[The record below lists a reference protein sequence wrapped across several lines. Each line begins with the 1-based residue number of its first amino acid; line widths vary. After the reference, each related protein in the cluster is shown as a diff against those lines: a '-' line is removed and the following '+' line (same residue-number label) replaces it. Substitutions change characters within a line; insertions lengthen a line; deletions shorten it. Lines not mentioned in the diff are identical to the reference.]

1 MKQPTLFR
9 QIFAQTINAARFRA
23 GLCAAVGCLL
33 LYLLLPGSQLAQQS
47 GSLETFGFP
56 LAQPGRS
63 DCVPTEERAR
73 IERKIA
79 AFQRQERATNAPQ
92 PELTTQ
98 PYAFFPQAGTLWQDL
113 LIFNYVDL
121 DATSGIR
128 DWDCSDYTYN
138 GHQGHDSD
146 IRTFKEQEGGVP
158 VFAVLDGT
166 VIDSHD
172 GEPDMN
178 TVQGNRPANYVVLSH
193 GNNHTTLYYHFKN
206 GSVAVSPNQV
216 IKAGTQLGLTASSG
230 SSDWPHLHFESRLGN
245 RVFEPSSGECW
256 ASESAWTIQT
266 PIQREMYIFDYFFSD
281 TTFTGA
287 LVTEENNRVGTF
299 VKGVRLI
306 PFRIFIGAAPAN
318 PAYLLRF
325 LAPDGSV
332 RLERSGTISNP
343 FYKYGVHTWNWNVN
357 LDVAGTWRLQYYL
370 NNQLVADAPFSVVE
384 NANDITNRAPN
395 AIQAALD
402 PPAPKPSEVVFCR
415 VQTSL
420 VVEDADYD
428 RVRYRYQWRVK
439 GNPLRDVTSAALSD
453 ALPKDAAQNGDL
465 ITCTVTPFDGKA
477 YGPPTTVSM
486 ASGTPAVA
494 VTSGASY
501 SRVEQSPESLASAFG
516 ESLATTTR
524 PASSVPLPTTLG
536 GTTVKVRDS
545 LGVERFAPLL
555 FVSPLQINYQL
566 PAETAP
572 GFATITITSGDGKV
586 SVGGGPI
593 AIVAPGFFTASANA
607 KGVAAGEAVHVRAD
621 SSQFI
626 EPLARFD
633 VAQNRYIA
641 SLIDVGPEAEQL
653 FLVLYGTGWRLGAG
667 SANVKAQIDGVNA
680 EVTYAGKQPEYLGV
694 DQINLR
700 VPRTM
705 AGRGEVSVKF
715 TINGKR
721 LNPVT
726 VTFK

>member
-1 MKQPTLFR
+1 MKQPNVFR
-9 QIFAQTINAARFRA
+9 QKLAKLCNATRFRA
-23 GLCAAVGCLL
+23 GLCAAAGCLL
-33 LYLLLPGSQLAQQS
+33 LYLLLPGPQLAQQS

-63 DCVPTEERAR
+63 DCVPPEERAR

-79 AFQRQERATNAPQ
+79 DFQRLEQATNAAR
-92 PELTTQ
+92 PELATQ
-98 PYAFFPQAGTLWQDL
+98 PYSFFPQAGTLWQDL

-121 DATSGIR
+121 DSTSGIR

-166 VIDSHD
+166 VIDTHD

-178 TVQGNRPANYVVLSH
+178 TAQGNRPANYVILSH
-193 GNNHTTLYYHFKN
+193 GSNHTTLYYHFKN
-206 GSVAVSPNQV
+206 GSVAVSPNQI

-230 SSDWPHLHFESRLGN
+230 NSDWPHLHFESRLAN
-245 RVFEPSSGECW
+245 SAFEPSTGECR
-256 ASESAWTIQT
+256 ATESTWTVQT
-266 PIQREMYIFDYFFSD
+266 PIQREMYIFDFFFSD

-287 LVTEENNRVGTF
+287 LVAEENNRVGTF
-299 VKGVRLI
+299 VKGARLI
-306 PFRIFIGAAPAN
+306 PFRIFIGASPAN
-318 PAYLLRF
+318 PTYLLRF
-325 LAPDGSV
+325 VAPDNSV
-332 RLERSGTISNP
+332 RLERSGTVNSP

-357 LDVAGTWRLQYYL
+357 LDVAGTWRLQYSL
-370 NNQLVADAPFSVVE
+370 NNQLVADAPFTVVE
-384 NANDITNRAPN
+384 NAPDITNRPPN
-395 AIQAALD
+395 AIQAVFD

-428 RVRYRYQWRVK
+428 RVRYRYQWWVK
-439 GNPLRDVTSAALSD
+439 GNPVRDVTSAALSD
-453 ALPKDAAQNGDL
+453 ALPKDAAQNGEL
-465 ITCTVTPFDGKA
+465 LTCTVTPYDGKA
-477 YGPPTTVSM
+477 YGTPTTVSL
-486 ASGTPAVA
+486 ASGTPAAA

-501 SRVEQSPESLASAFG
+501 SRVEQAPESLASAFG
-516 ESLATTTR
+516 ENLATTTA
-524 PASSVPLPTTLG
+524 PASALPLPTTLG
-536 GTTVKVRDS
+536 GTTVKVRDA

-555 FVSPLQINYQL
+555 FVSPLQVNYQL
-566 PAETAP
+566 PAGTAP

-593 AIVAPGFFTASANA
+593 AAVAPGVFAANANA

-621 SSQFI
+621 SSQVI

-633 VAQNRYIA
+633 VAQNRYVA
-641 SLIDVGPEAEQL
+641 SLIDVGPENEQL
-653 FLVLYGTGWRLGAG
+653 FLALYGTGWRFGNGA
-667 SANVKAQIDGVNA
+667 SNVKAEIDGVAA
-680 EVTYAGKQPEYLGV
+680 EVTYAGKQPEYVGV

-700 VPRTM
+700 VPRTI
-705 AGRGEVSVKF
+705 AGRGEVSLKL
-715 TINGKR
+715 TLHGKR